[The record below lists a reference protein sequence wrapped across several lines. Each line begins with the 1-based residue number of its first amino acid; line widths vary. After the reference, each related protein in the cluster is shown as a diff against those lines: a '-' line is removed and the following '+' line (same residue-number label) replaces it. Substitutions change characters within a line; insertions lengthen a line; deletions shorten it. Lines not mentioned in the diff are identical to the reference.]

1 MVVRSADFYS
11 QNVKN
16 LKCTLTLYLYSN
28 GKKGK
33 QANSERDRERV
44 CEWGSVAERRN
55 LVSVIKLTVGKNPV
69 TSFWDKPKRITIF
82 WETILMEK
90 WDRKDT

>member
-1 MVVRSADFYS
+1 MHTHAIFILEW
-11 QNVKN
+11 KE
-16 LKCTLTLYLYSN
+16 
-28 GKKGK
+28 GKTGK
-33 QANSERDRERV
+33 QRERQRKRV
-44 CEWGSVAERRN
+44 CECGSVAERRN

>member
-1 MVVRSADFYS
+1 M
-11 QNVKN
+11 
-16 LKCTLTLYLYSN
+16 KCTLALYLYSN

-33 QANSERDRERV
+33 QANSKRDRERERV
-44 CEWGSVAERRN
+44 CEWGSIAERRN
-55 LVSVIKLTVGKNPV
+55 LASVIKLTVVKNPV
-69 TSFWDKPKRITIF
+69 TSFWDKPERITIF